1 MNLSE
6 KKIWR
11 MKSYLSLI
19 PISAGVRRRQNR
31 MTRLCIIF
39 AVFLVTAVFSMA
51 DMDTRMEQARLTEK
65 HAREFTIQAIMDTAI
80 GQSLFLIAVGLFILI
95 LLAGVMM
102 ISGSINSTVAQRTKF
117 FGMMRC
123 IGMSRQQLKRFV
135 RLEALNWCK
144 TAIPIGIVLG
154 TVSTWALCAVLRF
167 VVKEEFTTIPLFG
180 ISPIGMISGFV
191 MGVVTV
197 LLAAGA
203 PARQAAK
210 VSPVAAVSGN
220 TENASRTKRAV
231 RTGILPIEISLG
243 THHAKSA
250 RKNLILMTGSFSLC
264 IILFLTF
271 SVLLDFVGYLL
282 PQSVS
287 AADITITDEAGVTG
301 RNCISQETVET
312 IRGMD
317 GVKNIFGRRS
327 VFEVPAELGQEGL
340 PQVVDLFSFDDF
352 DLGAL
357 KKDGNLQ
364 KGSDLSAVYGDS
376 GSVLVICDPDS
387 PLQKGDIIQ
396 VDGEALTVTGMLKY
410 DLFSEDGLAH
420 DKVSVISSSETFVR
434 LTGIT
439 DYSIVMVQ
447 TAGDVTDGDVAAI
460 NTVLDEGTAL
470 RDERE
475 LRTSGTYTAFV
486 LCVYGFLA
494 IIAMVT
500 LLNIMNS
507 ISMSV
512 SAKSK
517 QYGAMRAV
525 GMEGRQVT
533 RMIAAE
539 TVTYALG
546 GCVIG
551 CIVGLAIGKMIYNLL
566 IDGRFPYAV
575 WTLPVSRLLLVF
587 IFVAAATL
595 AAIHAPAKR
604 IRNMAITATINEL

>member
-1 MNLSE
+1 
-6 KKIWR
+6 

-19 PISAGVRRRQNR
+19 PISARVRRRQNR
-31 MTRLCIIF
+31 MTLLCIIF

-51 DMDTRMEQARLTEK
+51 DMDIRMERARLTEK
-65 HAREFTIQAIMDTAI
+65 HAQEFTFQVIMDTAM
-80 GQSLFLIAVGLFILI
+80 GQNLFLLAGGLFILI
-95 LLAGVMM
+95 LLAGVLM

-144 TAIPIGIVLG
+144 TAIPIGIILG
-154 TVSTWALCAVLRF
+154 TVCTWALCAVLRF
-167 VVKEEFTTIPLFG
+167 VVQEEFTTIPLFG
-180 ISPIGMISGFV
+180 ISPIGIISGIV
-191 MGVVTV
+191 MGLVTV
-197 LLAAGA
+197 LLAARA

-210 VSPVAAVSGN
+210 VSPMAAVSGN
-220 TENASRTKRAV
+220 TENTSRTRHAV
-231 RTGILPIEISLG
+231 RISMFPIEISLG

-250 RKNLILMTGSFSLC
+250 RKNLILMTGSFALS

-282 PQSVS
+282 PQSVTD
-287 AADITITDEAGVTG
+287 ADITITDEAGVTG
-301 RNCISQETVET
+301 INCISLETVET
-312 IRGMD
+312 LRGMD
-317 GVKNIFGRRS
+317 GVKNVFGRRS
-327 VFEVPAELGQEGL
+327 IFEVPAKLGKEGL
-340 PQVVDLFSFDDF
+340 PQVVDFFSFDDF
-352 DLGAL
+352 DLDAL
-357 KKDGNLQ
+357 KKDDRLR
-364 KGSDLSAVYGDS
+364 KGSDLSEVYGNTD
-376 GSVLVICDPDS
+376 SVLVICDPDA

-396 VDGEALTVTGMLKY
+396 VDGEDLTVAGMLKS
-410 DLFSEDGLAH
+410 DMFSEDGLSH
-420 DKVSVISSSETFVR
+420 GRVSVIVSSKTFVR

-439 DYSIVMVQ
+439 DYSLVMVQ
-447 TAGDVTDGDVAAI
+447 TTGDVTDGDVAAM
-460 NTVLDEGTAL
+460 NEVLGEGIVL

-475 LRTSGTYTAFV
+475 LSTSGTYTAFV

-512 SAKSK
+512 SARSR

-525 GMEGRQVT
+525 GMDDRQVT
-533 RMIAAE
+533 KMIAAE
-539 TVTYALG
+539 AVTYALS

-551 CIVGLAIGKMIYNLL
+551 CIVGLVIGRMLYNLL

-575 WTLPVSRLLLVF
+575 WALPVPRLLIVLA
-587 IFVAAATL
+587 FVAAATL
-595 AAIHAPAKR
+595 AAIYAPAKR

>member
-1 MNLSE
+1 
-6 KKIWR
+6 

-19 PISAGVRRRQNR
+19 PISAKVRRRQNR
-31 MTRLCIIF
+31 MTLLCIIF

-51 DMDTRMEQARLTEK
+51 DMDIRMEQARLTEK
-65 HAREFTIQAIMDTAI
+65 HAQEFTFAVIMDTAM
-80 GQSLFLIAVGLFILI
+80 GQSLFLIAGGLFLLILI
-95 LLAGVMM
+95 AGVLM

-144 TAIPIGIVLG
+144 TAIPVGVVLG

-180 ISPIGMISGFV
+180 ISPIGIISGVV
-191 MGVVTV
+191 MGLVTV
-197 LLAAGA
+197 LMAARA
-203 PARQAAK
+203 PAKRAAK

-220 TENASRTKRAV
+220 TEDTV
-231 RTGILPIEISLG
+231 RVRRPVRVGVLPIEISLG
-243 THHAKSA
+243 KHHAMSA
-250 RKNLILMTGSFSLC
+250 RKNLILMTGSFALS

-282 PQSVS
+282 PQSVTD
-287 AADITITDEAGVTG
+287 ADITITDEAGVTG
-301 RNCISQETVET
+301 INCISLETVET
-312 IRGMD
+312 IREMD

-327 VFEVPAELGQEGL
+327 IFEVPAELGKEGL
-340 PQVVDLFSFDDF
+340 PQTVDLFSFDDF
-352 DLGAL
+352 DLDAL
-357 KKDGNLQ
+357 KKDGRLR
-364 KGSDLSAVYGDS
+364 KGSDLSEVYGNTD
-376 GSVLVICDPDS
+376 SVLVICDPDA
-387 PLQKGDIIQ
+387 PLQKGDTIQ
-396 VDGEALTVTGMLKY
+396 VDGQALSVAGLLKH
-410 DLFSEDGLAH
+410 DLFSEDGLSH
-420 DKVSVISSSETFVR
+420 GRVSVIASSETFVR

-439 DYSIVMVQ
+439 DYSVVMVQ
-447 TAGDVTDGDVAAI
+447 TTGDVTDGDVAAI
-460 NTVLDEGTAL
+460 SEVLDEGTAL

-525 GMEGRQVT
+525 GMESGQVT

-539 TVTYALG
+539 AVTYALAG
-546 GCVIG
+546 FVIG
-551 CIVGLAIGKMIYNLL
+551 CVVGLVLGKMLYDLL

-575 WTLPVSRLLLVF
+575 WIVPVSRLLIVV
-587 IFVAAATL
+587 IFAVAATL
-595 AAIHAPAKR
+595 AAIYAPAKR
-604 IRNMAITATINEL
+604 MREMAVTETINEL

>member
-1 MNLSE
+1 M
-6 KKIWR
+6 R
-11 MKSYLSLI
+11 SYLSLI
-19 PISAGVRRRQNR
+19 PISAKVRRRQNR
-31 MTRLCIIF
+31 MTLLCIIF

-51 DMDTRMEQARLTEK
+51 DMDVRMEQARLTEK
-65 HAREFTIQAIMDTAI
+65 HAQEFTFEVIMDTAM
-80 GQSLFLIAVGLFILI
+80 GQTLFLIAGGLFILI
-95 LLAGVMM
+95 LLAGVLM

-144 TAIPIGIVLG
+144 TAIPVGIVLG
-154 TVSTWALCAVLRF
+154 TICTWVLCAILRF
-167 VVKEEFTTIPLFG
+167 VVKEEFTAIPLFG
-180 ISPIGMISGFV
+180 ISPIGIISGVV
-191 MGVVTV
+191 MGLVTV
-197 LLAAGA
+197 LLAARA
-203 PARQAAK
+203 PAKQAAK

-220 TENASRTKRAV
+220 TENVGRIRRPV
-231 RTGILPIEISLG
+231 RIGVLPIEISLG
-243 THHAKSA
+243 KHHAMSA
-250 RKNLILMTGSFSLC
+250 RKNLILMTGSFALS

-271 SVLLDFVGYLL
+271 SVLLDFVTYLL
-282 PQSVS
+282 PQSV
-287 AADITITDEAGVTG
+287 ADADITITDEAGVTG
-301 RNCISQETVET
+301 INCISPETVET

-327 VFEVPAELGQEGL
+327 IFAVPAELGQEGL

-352 DLGAL
+352 ELEAL
-357 KKDGNLQ
+357 KKDGRLK
-364 KGSDLSAVYGDS
+364 KGSDLSKVYGDN
-376 GSVLVICDPDS
+376 GSVLVICDPDA
-387 PLQKGDIIQ
+387 PLRTGDTIQ
-396 VDGEALTVTGMLKY
+396 VDGQALTVAGLLKH
-410 DLFSEDGLAH
+410 DLFSEDGLSH
-420 DKVSVISSSETFVR
+420 GQVSIITSSETFVR
-434 LTGIT
+434 LTGVT
-439 DYSIVMVQ
+439 DYSVVMAQ

-460 NTVLDEGTAL
+460 RGVLDEGTAL

-475 LRTSGTYTAFV
+475 GRTSGTYTAFV

-525 GMEGRQVT
+525 GMEGGQVT
-533 RMIAAE
+533 KMIAAE
-539 TVTYALG
+539 AVTYALA

-551 CIVGLAIGKMIYNLL
+551 CVVGLVLGRMLYNLL
-566 IDGRFPYAV
+566 IDGRFPYVV
-575 WTLPVSRLLLVF
+575 WTIPVSRLLIVVV
-587 IFVAAATL
+587 FVAAATL

-604 IRNMAITATINEL
+604 MREMAVTETINEL